1 MRQFLSEDTNIST
14 NQQSL
19 KQTGQRGHGIW
30 LPVTSKKVSGTHRL
44 NALLR
49 EEKVRET
56 ERERMNAKHQEMNL
70 SNTLKTLISKSF
82 TH

>member
-1 MRQFLSEDTNIST
+1 MITCDFQ
-14 NQQSL
+14 
-19 KQTGQRGHGIW
+19 
-30 LPVTSKKVSGTHRL
+30 KVSGTHRL

-70 SNTLKTLISKSF
+70 SNTLKTLISRASPIKESRNEIY
-82 TH
+82 